1 VRPRA
6 AVGCLIF
13 PGLLFLARP
22 SPAYAGKSV
31 DGVVNLNT
39 APAEILA
46 LLPGIGPAKA
56 EAILV
61 YRKRRPFRT
70 VDELVRIKGVGRKM
84 VRRLR
89 MHLAVAGPTTASGTV
104 AKPGVTPVTEQP
116 PPAPPAH
123 PPRAA
128 GNPPGRTIAHLAP
141 STHPACPPPV
151 HPHVAGRVSVRDRSP
166 ARPWRAPCLG
176 PP

>member
-1 VRPRA
+1 VRPGA
-6 AVGCLIF
+6 AFVHLFPCLV
-13 PGLLFLARP
+13 LLAGP
-22 SPAYAGKSV
+22 PAEAGKAV

-56 EAILV
+56 AAILV

-89 MHLAVAGPTTASGTV
+89 AHLAVAGPTTAAASAAKAGGAV
-104 AKPGVTPVTEQP
+104 APEPSRPSPTSIP
-116 PPAPPAH
+116 PPHGPSCHPALPIAHAAH
-123 PPRAA
+123 PAVA
-128 GNPPGRTIAHLAP
+128 PGRHARAP
-141 STHPACPPPV
+141 
-151 HPHVAGRVSVRDRSP
+151 GQERSP
-166 ARPWRAPCLG
+166 ARPWRSPCLA